1 MWGNISFLFEFCLG
15 LFLVYVPFMQ
25 IAISTR
31 PIAIPHF
38 MIPAI
43 TYTIMILLYDEMRKL
58 LVRKGINRTVDP
70 EKGTLMRYDGWVA
83 RNTYY

>member
-1 MWGNISFLFEFCLG
+1 MSFVFEFLIG

-38 MIPAI
+38 MIPAV
-43 TYTIMILLYDEMRKL
+43 TYSVMILLYDEIRKL
-58 LVRKGINRTVDP
+58 LVR
-70 EKGTLMRYDGWVA
+70 
-83 RNTYY
+83 

>member
-1 MWGNISFLFEFCLG
+1 LLQIANNIISRTRYLSFTEHGINNFWANVSFLFEFLLG

-38 MIPAI
+38 MIPAV
-43 TYTIMILLYDEMRKL
+43 TYSIMILLYDEIRKL
-58 LVRKGINRTVDP
+58 LVR
-70 EKGTLMRYDGWVA
+70 
-83 RNTYY
+83 